1 MPSYTISEIA
11 AIVNGDLSDT
21 RNSDNLIQH
30 LLIDSRKIVSSENS
44 LFFALVTRKNNG
56 HNYIPD
62 LYEKGIRNFIVSSL
76 PENPEN
82 YLNTNFI
89 LVKNTLVALQTL
101 ATYHRKQFNIPVIG
115 ITGSNGKTIIKE
127 WLFLLLSP
135 DKNIVR
141 SPKSYNSQ
149 IGVPL
154 SVWQMQ
160 PENELAIFEAGIS
173 EPEEM
178 KLLQPIINPTIGI
191 FTNIGTAHDKN
202 FLDIRQKVGEKLN
215 LFTKIETLIYC
226 SDNFDIQDRIIK
238 SGINPRNRFFTWGY
252 KNKADLKIKSTEKK
266 QNQCVIT
273 ATYLSNDIS
282 IRIPFTDDASIENAT
297 HCWAL
302 MLYLGYSNTAI
313 AERMLTLVPVAMRLE
328 LKAGI
333 NNCSVINDSYSSDLN
348 SLSIALDFM
357 CQQKQHNKKTVILS
371 DILQSSLPD
380 IELYTEISKLLV
392 AKGVNRIIGIGPSIS
407 KNEKIFPIEK
417 SFFIDTD
424 AFLTKVSGSAFHN
437 ETILIKGARVYAFEQ
452 ISRML
457 QQKSHETVLEINLN
471 ALVYNLNYY
480 QNKLKKGTKVMAMV
494 KALSYGSGG
503 YEIANVLQY
512 HNVDYLAV
520 AYADEGIELRKAQ
533 ISTPIMVMNPEEES
547 FDLMKKFSL
556 EPEIYNFRTLRLLIE
571 SISAYE
577 SKEPYKI
584 PVHIKIDT
592 GMHRLGFLPDEIDE
606 LLAMLKQND
615 SIVVRSV
622 FTHLAA
628 SENNN
633 EDDFSQQQ
641 IKTLEKVCARMKE
654 EISNPFLMH
663 VLNSAGISRFPDAQ
677 FDMVRLGIGLY
688 GISFSEEE
696 QQYLQNVSSL
706 SSIIS
711 QIKTISAPDTVGYG
725 RRYTAGGNARIATV
739 PIGYADGL
747 NRRLGNGKGFM
758 IVNGKKAPIIGS
770 VCMDMCMLDIT
781 GIEAKE
787 GDIVY
792 VYNDAATIKELAA
805 KLDTIP
811 YEILTSVSSRVKRV
825 YYYE

>member
-1 MPSYTISEIA
+1 MPSYTISEIT
-11 AIVNGDLSDT
+11 AIVNGTLSNNNNRDY
-21 RNSDNLIQH
+21 LIKH
-30 LLIDSRKIVSSENS
+30 LLIDSRKIVSADNS
-44 LFFALVTRKNNG
+44 LFFALVTKKNNG
-56 HNYIPD
+56 HKYIPD
-62 LYEKGIRNFIVSSL
+62 LYEKGIHNFIVSAL
-76 PENPEN
+76 PEIPDN
-82 YLNTNFI
+82 YSNANFI
-89 LVKNTLVALQTL
+89 LVKDTLVALQTL
-101 ATYHRKQFNIPVIG
+101 AAHHRKQFCIPVIG

-127 WLFLLLSP
+127 WLFQLLSP

-173 EPEEM
+173 EPDEM
-178 KLLQPIINPTIGI
+178 KILQPIINPTIGI

-215 LFTKIETLIYC
+215 LFKKIETLIYC
-226 SDNFDIQDRIIK
+226 SDNFDIQDRILK
-238 SGINPRNRFFTWGY
+238 SGINPKNSFFTWGY
-252 KNKADLKIKSTEKK
+252 KHKADLNIKRVDKK
-266 QNQCVIT
+266 QNLSIIT
-273 ATYLSNDIS
+273 ASYKSNDIAIS
-282 IRIPFTDDASIENAT
+282 IPFTDDASIENT
-297 HCWAL
+297 LHCWAL
-302 MLYLGYSNTAI
+302 MLYLGYANSTI
-313 AERMLTLVPVAMRLE
+313 AERMSTLVAVAMRLE

-333 NNCSVINDSYSSDLN
+333 NNCSIINDSYSSDLN
-348 SLSIALDFM
+348 SLGIALDFM

-371 DILQSSLPD
+371 DILQSSLTD
-380 IELYTEISKLLV
+380 DELYTEIANLLV
-392 AKGVNRIIGIGPSIS
+392 SKGVTRIIGIGPSIS
-407 KNEKIFPIEK
+407 KNEKLFSIDK
-417 SFFIDTD
+417 SFFTDTD
-424 AFLTKVSGSAFHN
+424 AFLAKVPGSAFHN
-437 ETILIKGARVYAFEQ
+437 ETILIKGARIYAFEQ

-480 QNKLKKGTKVMAMV
+480 QNKMKKGTKVMAMV

-533 ISTPIMVMNPEEES
+533 ISTPIMVMNPEDES
-547 FDLMKKFSL
+547 FDLMIKYNL

-571 SISAYE
+571 SISEYE
-577 SKEPYKI
+577 TKEHHKL
-584 PVHIKIDT
+584 PVHLKIDT
-592 GMHRLGFLPDEIDE
+592 GMHRLGFLPEETDE
-606 LLAMLKQND
+606 LITVLKQND
-615 SIVVRSV
+615 SILVKSV

-628 SENNN
+628 SENKN
-633 EDDFSQQQ
+633 EDDFSRQQ
-641 IKTLEKVCARMKE
+641 IQVLKNVCTHLKQ
-654 EISNPFLMH
+654 EISAPFMVH
-663 VLNSAGISRFPDAQ
+663 VLNSAGISRFPDAH

-688 GISFSEEE
+688 GISFYEEE
-696 QQYLQNVSSL
+696 QQNLQNVSSL
-706 SSIIS
+706 RSIIS
-711 QIKTISAPDTVGYG
+711 QIKIVSESATVGYG
-725 RRYTAGGNARIATV
+725 RKWAAQKETKIAVV

-747 NRRLGNGKGFM
+747 NRLLGNGNGSL
-758 IVNGKKAPIIGS
+758 IVNGIKAPIIGNI
-770 VCMDMCMLDIT
+770 CMDMCMLDIT

-787 GDIVY
+787 GDLVY
-792 VYNDAATIKELAA
+792 VFNDAATIKELAG

>member
-62 LYEKGIRNFIVSSL
+62 MYEKGIRNFIVSSL

>member
-21 RNSDNLIQH
+21 RNGDNLIQH

-82 YLNTNFI
+82 YLNANFI

-178 KLLQPIINPTIGI
+178 KVLQPIINPTIGI

-238 SGINPRNRFFTWGY
+238 SGINPKNRFFTWGY

-273 ATYLSNDIS
+273 AIYLSNDIS

-302 MLYLGYSNTAI
+302 MLYLGYSNNTI

-547 FDLMKKFSL
+547 FDLMKKFGL